1 MLDPSQPRHK
11 VCFYGDHAKIGL
23 SILLAAGRR
32 DQVPL
37 LADAPAVL
45 VGRLARASR
54 LGCACWWRGA
64 RKASSEPCAD
74 LEARVV
80 RLERLLVQRGEV
92 EVKPDGPRVLRRQR
106 QLPAVTVR
114 RGFERVRSR
123 GRSSVVVPAQLLGE
137 RQHHESDAVKFTLSH
152 ETKNRSR
159 EKDVT
164 SEEHVRET
172 TCLSSNNESF
182 CPTRRVTCACN
193 MCICM

>member
-1 MLDPSQPRHK
+1 MIDRWIQVEDGYTVPRCWIPHNPGT
-11 VCFYGDHAKIGL
+11 CFYGDHAEIYL

-54 LGCACWWRGA
+54 LGGACWWRGA

-80 RLERLLVQRGEV
+80 RLGRLLVQRGEV

-114 RGFERVRSR
+114 RGSELSSAVTVRRR
-123 GRSSVVVPAQLLGE
+123 GRYAVVVPAQLLGK
-137 RQHHESDAVKFTLSH
+137 RQHRRAAVNIHTQL
-152 ETKNRSR
+152 
-159 EKDVT
+159 T
-164 SEEHVRET
+164 SGRKVY
-172 TCLSSNNESF
+172 
-182 CPTRRVTCACN
+182 
-193 MCICM
+193 I